1 MTQRLAMLVSN
12 QPRDDQEERKREKE
26 KIDGNRQRDSRSMA
40 AGEKGARRE
49 DRREERR
56 EKESREVRREAV
68 ENTHGM

>member
-26 KIDGNRQRDSRSMA
+26 RIEAIDGEVAVQWQQERKEQE
-40 AGEKGARRE
+40 EKI
-49 DRREERR
+49 EERR
-56 EKESREVRREAV
+56 DERAKERDS